1 MAIQKQDMTGKE
13 AGTYRISELVASS
26 GTTRDMIKYYLRTD
40 LLPPTEKP
48 RANLSLYTENHL
60 KLIELIRKF
69 QEQTKLSLQDIAD
82 VFRAASYDANAIEI
96 ELLSAR
102 HSVSD
107 GDNIIPLKSNPQNTR
122 KLNFP
127 AEFLQQ
133 LTNTSLL
140 QHAKQPEQD
149 ENQLAGLLWAA
160 HNAGVP
166 LAFFESAREKL
177 AELADLEVKTL
188 IAIKRPGLSYN
199 DMVDNVTDVN
209 RIINRW
215 MITEKSR
222 QIRSQFQR
230 VIDNSERA
238 ISTLLDTIYQP
249 SAIFRQRHGLD
260 QMLANLTT
268 ELDTS
273 PPLLE
278 HAHALCFSS
287 LLLGEYEQTITI
299 AQSALAVAPDEPLA
313 TAFVALAHGLQNNVD
328 LAFEHGSQLED
339 CQDTHPVILQARMLS
354 LLLKASKLSGVADTA
369 ELMKSAGEIFLE
381 LLQGPSMEEPEA
393 ILTLARANVAFP
405 DFANSRSQAIN
416 ALQAL
421 LQRLEK
427 NALELAELPV
437 AGLQES
443 LLTAYRICALYY
455 LGVLLA
461 MNDEHD
467 KAAHFFEQVI
477 QLDPASNFG
486 KSAYLQLGST
496 RLSQRDR
503 H

>member
-1 MAIQKQDMTGKE
+1 MEREKTDTQRRNEGD
-13 AGTYRISELVASS
+13 YRISELVASS
-26 GTTRDMIKYYLRTD
+26 GVSRDMIKYYLRAD
-40 LLPPTEKP
+40 LLPPAEKP

-69 QEQTKLSLQDIAD
+69 QEQTKLPLQDIAD

-102 HSVSD
+102 YSVSD
-107 GDNIIPLKSNPQNTR
+107 SDNIIPLKTHPGNTLR
-122 KLNFP
+122 LDLP

-133 LTNTSLL
+133 LANTSLL
-140 QHAKQPEQD
+140 QHAEQPAQD
-149 ENQLAGLLWAA
+149 EDQLAGLLWAA

-166 LAFFESAREKL
+166 LTFFESAREKL

-188 IAIKRPGLSYN
+188 IAIKRPDLSYN

-215 MITEKSR
+215 MVTEKSR

-238 ISTLLDTIYQP
+238 ISTLLDTVYRP

-260 QMLANLTT
+260 QMLSNLTA

-278 HAHALCFSS
+278 HAHALCFAC
-287 LLLGEYEQTITI
+287 LLLGEYEQTIAI
-299 AQSALAVAPDEPLA
+299 AQAALAVAPDEPIA

-328 LAFEHGSQLED
+328 LAFEYGSQLED
-339 CQDTHPVILQARMLS
+339 CQARHPVILQARMLS

-381 LLQGPSMEEPEA
+381 LLQGPSVEEPEA

-405 DFANSRSQAIN
+405 DFANSRPQAIN

-421 LQRLEK
+421 LQRLEQ
-427 NALELAELPV
+427 NTVELAELPV

-443 LLTAYRICALYY
+443 LLTVYRIYALYY

-461 MNDEHD
+461 MNDDQD

-486 KSAYLQLGST
+486 KNAYLQLGAS
-496 RLSQRDR
+496 

>member
-1 MAIQKQDMTGKE
+1 MARQRQIATTRE
-13 AGTYRISELVASS
+13 ARTYRISELAAAS
-26 GTTRDMIKYYLRTD
+26 GATRDMIKYYLRAD

-48 RANLSLYTENHL
+48 RANLSLYTEVHL

-69 QEQTKLSLQDIAD
+69 QEQTKLSLQDIAN
-82 VFRAASYDANAIEI
+82 VFRAASYDVNALEI

-102 HSVSD
+102 YSVTD
-107 GDNIIPLKSNPQNTR
+107 EDNIIPLKNNLQNTR
-122 KLNFP
+122 HLHFP

-140 QHAKQPEQD
+140 QFEEQPAQD
-149 ENQLAGLLWAA
+149 EHQLAGLLWAA

-166 LAFFESAREKL
+166 LTFFESAQEKL
-177 AELADLEVKTL
+177 TELADLEVKTL
-188 IAIKRPGLSYN
+188 IAIKRPDLSFN
-199 DMVDNVTDVN
+199 DMVNNVTGVN
-209 RIINRW
+209 RIISRW
-215 MITEKSR
+215 MVTEKSR
-222 QIRSQFQR
+222 QIRNQFQR

-238 ISTLLDTIYQP
+238 ISTLLDTVYQP
-249 SAIFRQRHGLD
+249 STIFRQRHGLD
-260 QMLANLTT
+260 QLLSSLTT

-278 HAHALCFSS
+278 HAHALCFAC

-299 AQSALAVAPDEPLA
+299 AQTALVVAPEDPIA

-328 LAFEHGSQLED
+328 LAFEYGSKLED
-339 CQDTHPVILQARMLS
+339 CQARHPVILQARMLS
-354 LLLKASKLSGVADTA
+354 SLLKASKLGGVADTA

-381 LLQGPSMEEPEA
+381 LLQGPSLDEPEV

-405 DFANSRSQAIN
+405 DFANSRPQAII

-421 LQRLEK
+421 LRRLEK
-427 NALELAELPV
+427 NTVELAELPV
-437 AGLQES
+437 PGLREN
-443 LLTAYRICALYY
+443 LLTVYRIYALYY

-461 MNDEHD
+461 MNDDHE
-467 KAAHFFEQVI
+467 KSNHFFEQVV

-486 KSAYLQLGST
+486 KSAYLQL
-496 RLSQRDR
+496 RQP